1 MRMHSGRVE
10 MEVLLTGNKP
20 CKKNAVKVRYK
31 LQRYF
36 SSVILQV
43 LTF

>member
-1 MRMHSGRVE
+1 MHSGRAE

>member
-1 MRMHSGRVE
+1 MDGGRVE
-10 MEVLLTGNKP
+10 MEVLLTSSRP
-20 CKKNAVKVRYK
+20 CKGSAVKVRYE

-36 SSVILQV
+36 SSVVLQV

>member
-1 MRMHSGRVE
+1 MDSGRVE

-20 CKKNAVKVRYK
+20 CKKNAVKVRYE

-36 SSVILQV
+36 SSVVLQV